1 MTLDTVTLS
10 RLQFAFTIG
19 YHIIWPTYSI
29 GIAWFIILVNILWLC
44 TGKVAYQQ
52 LMHFWLHLFALG
64 FVMGVVTGVVLSYEI
79 GANWSE
85 FSRITGNV
93 VGPLLMYEA
102 LTAFFLEGGFV
113 GILLFG
119 EKRVGPA
126 AHLFAS
132 LMVTVGTMLSA
143 FWVLAANSWMQTP
156 QGAKLGRDGIFHVTS
171 WAAVIFNP
179 SFPYR
184 FAHMVCASL
193 VSGTFVVA
201 GVSAV
206 FLLRQRHGD
215 FARAGL
221 SLAMWFALFLVPLQI
236 FLGDQHG
243 LNTRQYQPMKIAAI
257 EARWQTGRGVPL
269 TLFALPDQKAATNLW
284 PVDIPRLGSLILTH
298 RWNGEVKGLTEVPVG
313 DRPYVPIV
321 FFAFR
326 AMVGI
331 ATVLL
336 VLTMLGAY
344 LRLRGRLF
352 TRKWFLTMLVLASPL
367 GFVATI
373 AGWVVTEAGRQP
385 YVVYGVVRTVN
396 AASRLAA
403 VSVGATFILF
413 VVVYALLM
421 AGFLW
426 FLIQSIIRGPET
438 AALSDPTPGS
448 ARGRMRVTPE
458 LLKGAR

>member
-1 MTLDTVTLS
+1 MKLDTITLS

-29 GIAWFIILVNILWLC
+29 GIASFITLLDLLWLR
-44 TGKVAYQQ
+44 TGKFVYRQ
-52 LMHFWLHLFALG
+52 LMHFWIHLFACG

-79 GANWSE
+79 GANWSN

-93 VGPLLMYEA
+93 VGPLLMYEV
-102 LTAFFLEGGFV
+102 LTAFFLEGSFI

-119 EKRVGPA
+119 EKRIGPS

-132 LMVTVGTMLSA
+132 AMVSLGSMLSA

-156 QGAKLGRDGIFHVTS
+156 RGAHLGHDGVFHVTS

-179 SFPYR
+179 SMPYR
-184 FAHMVCASL
+184 FGHMVCASL

-206 FLLRQRHGD
+206 FLLRRRHDD

-221 SLAMWFALFLVPLQI
+221 SLAMWFALVLVPLQI
-236 FLGDQHG
+236 FLGDQQG
-243 LNTRQYQPMKIAAI
+243 QNTRQYQPMKLAAI
-257 EARWQTGRGVPL
+257 EARWQTASSVPL
-269 TLFALPDQKAATNLW
+269 TLFAWPDQKDATNLW
-284 PVDIPRLGSLILTH
+284 PIDIPHLGSLILAH
-298 RWNGEVKGLTEVPVG
+298 SWNGRVLGLNEVSAT

-331 ATVLL
+331 GTILFILAI
-336 VLTMLGAY
+336 LGAY
-344 LRLRGRLF
+344 LRSRGNLF
-352 TRKWFLTMLVLASPL
+352 TRKWFLVALVLASPL
-367 GFVATI
+367 GFIATI

-385 YVVYGVVRTVN
+385 YVVYGLVRTAD
-396 AASRLAA
+396 AASHLAA
-403 VSVGATFILF
+403 VNVGTTLILF
-413 VVVYALLM
+413 VIVYILLM
-421 AGFLW
+421 TGFLW
-426 FLIQSIIRGPET
+426 FLIQTIIRGPES
-438 AALSDPTPGS
+438 AAATDARQGS
-448 ARGRMRVTPE
+448 VRGRIGATPE
-458 LLKGAR
+458 FLKGA

>member
-1 MTLDTVTLS
+1 MTLDTITLS

-29 GIAWFIILVNILWLC
+29 GIAWFITLLNILWLV
-44 TGKVAYQQ
+44 TGRVVYHQ
-52 LMHFWLHLFALG
+52 LMRFWLHLFALG

-79 GANWSE
+79 GANWSA

-102 LTAFFLEGGFV
+102 LTAFFLEGGFI

-119 EKRVGPA
+119 EKLVGRWG
-126 AHLFAS
+126 HLFAS
-132 LMVTVGTMLSA
+132 FMVAIGAILSA

-156 QGAKLGRDGIFHVTS
+156 QGAVLGPDGIFHVTS
-171 WAAVIFNP
+171 WIAVIFNP

-184 FAHMVCASL
+184 FAHMVCACL
-193 VSGTFVVA
+193 VSASFVVA
-201 GVSAV
+201 GISAV
-206 FLLRQRHGD
+206 FVLRQRHD
-215 FARAGL
+215 EFARSGL
-221 SLAMWFALFLVPLQI
+221 SLAMWLALFLVPLQM

-243 LNTRQYQPMKIAAI
+243 LNTTRYQPMKIAAI

-284 PVDIPRLGSLILTH
+284 PVDVPHLGSVILTH
-298 RWNGEVKGLTEVPVG
+298 SWNGEVKGLTEVPPR

-331 ATVLL
+331 GSLL
-336 VLTMLGAY
+336 LILAILGAY
-344 LRLRGRLF
+344 LRWHRRLF
-352 TRKWFLTMLVLASPL
+352 IRKWFLTALVLASPL

-385 YVVYGVVRTVN
+385 YVVYGIVRTAN
-396 AASRLAA
+396 AVSHLPA
-403 VSVGATFILF
+403 VSVGITFILF
-413 VVVYALLM
+413 IAIYMLLM

-426 FLIQSIIRGPET
+426 FLIQTVIRGPET
-438 AALSDPTPGS
+438 ADTEGPPRS

-458 LLKGAR
+458 LLRGGQ

>member
-1 MTLDTVTLS
+1 
-10 RLQFAFTIG
+10 
-19 YHIIWPTYSI
+19 
-29 GIAWFIILVNILWLC
+29 
-44 TGKVAYQQ
+44 
-52 LMHFWLHLFALG
+52 
-64 FVMGVVTGVVLSYEI
+64 
-79 GANWSE
+79 
-85 FSRITGNV
+85 
-93 VGPLLMYEA
+93 MYEA

-243 LNTRQYQPMKIAAI
+243 LNTRRYQPMKIAAI

-284 PVDIPRLGSLILTH
+284 PVDIPHLGSVILTH
-298 RWNGEVKGLTEVPVG
+298 RWNGEIKGLTEVPVG

-344 LRLRGRLF
+344 LRWRGRLF

>member
-1 MTLDTVTLS
+1 
-10 RLQFAFTIG
+10 
-19 YHIIWPTYSI
+19 
-29 GIAWFIILVNILWLC
+29 
-44 TGKVAYQQ
+44 
-52 LMHFWLHLFALG
+52 MHFWLHLFALG

-284 PVDIPRLGSLILTH
+284 PVDIPRLGSVILTH